1 MNKHI
6 TKLIAISLLACAAT
20 PAFADHHDDEDGY
33 RGYRGGYEVRDN
45 WNDRGDRGWERGR
58 GHRRHDDDRAYYY
71 PAPYYQPARVIYTP
85 PPVVYYPPAPIYRS
99 GVEVRLMQL
108 F

>member
-6 TKLIAISLLACAAT
+6 IKLIAISLLACAAT
-20 PAFADHHDDEDGY
+20 PALADHDDEDGY
-33 RGYRGGYEVRDN
+33 RGYRGGYEARDN
-45 WNDRGDRGWERGR
+45 WDDRGDRGWGRGR
-58 GHRRHDDDRAYYY
+58 GHHRHDDQGYY
-71 PAPYYQPARVIYTP
+71 AVPYYQPPRIVYAP

-99 GVEVRLMQL
+99 GVEVRLLQL

>member
-6 TKLIAISLLACAAT
+6 TKFIAISLLACAAT
-20 PAFADHHDDEDGY
+20 PALADRGGDDGY
-33 RGYRGGYEVRDN
+33 RDYRGGYEARDN
-45 WNDRGDRGWERGR
+45 WNDRGDRGWERGH
-58 GHRRHDDDRAYYY
+58 GHHQRDYDRAYY
-71 PAPYYQPARVIYTP
+71 PAPYYQPARVVYAP

-99 GVEVRLMQL
+99 GVEVRLLQL